1 VAEIIAQVKAEVEA
15 QVKNYDGFQVPNQ
28 LFHSQAAE
36 EAAAKINTLIQDYD
50 QQLSE
55 LRQENDHLHSEND
68 TVQAEAM
75 LQFADKA
82 AWDDEVEKWK

>member
-1 VAEIIAQVKAEVEA
+1 
-15 QVKNYDGFQVPNQ
+15 
-28 LFHSQAAE
+28 
-36 EAAAKINTLIQDYD
+36 
-50 QQLSE
+50 LSK
-55 LRQENDHLHSEND
+55 LQQENDHLRSEND